1 MKRVGGKGSS
11 LFLSDNNKFGYLATR
26 KEKFGAQPEEPEVE
40 PESELKPFKTFQ
52 PSNGE

>member
-1 MKRVGGKGSS
+1 M
-11 LFLSDNNKFGYLATR
+11 DNNKFGYLATR
-26 KEKFGAQPEEPEVE
+26 KEEKFGAHLEEPEVE